1 MVLGSTS
8 GGSIEKLLLVQ
19 SNDGNEEMLELLL
32 EYGAKIDAR
41 EDGETRLYISLVS
54 VAVLRW

>member
-8 GGSIEKLLLVQ
+8 GASIEKLLLVQ

-32 EYGAKIDAR
+32 EYGAIIDAR
-41 EDGETRLYISLVS
+41 EDGETRLYMSLVS